1 LTGWRTSEDNT
12 TLNFKQGRFTDTEE
26 GPLAVSNVPA
36 DPATDYRRF
45 HSRMSLRCLSSHL
58 HLTLSI
64 GTEPSLDPPSA
75 WTESHNP
82 DR

>member
-1 LTGWRTSEDNT
+1 LPGWRTSEDNT
-12 TLNFKQGRFTDTEE
+12 ALHFIESSFTDTEV
-26 GPLAVSNVPA
+26 GPLEVWNEPA
-36 DPATDYRRF
+36 DPATDYRCCP
-45 HSRMSLRCLSSHL
+45 SRMSPHCLSSHL
-58 HLTLSI
+58 LPTLSV